1 MKISRADWQLIRTTA
16 LNDLYFFEKFILDYK
31 DMVPHVHGPL
41 CNFMQNTKIR
51 KKQVTLPRG
60 FLKTTTS
67 TIGRGLWLACRTPD
81 IRILIASS
89 VVENSRKMIGSI
101 RHHVETNPRIRKFFP
116 EIVPDN
122 FNKSRWSD
130 QCAAIRR
137 PHEYPEGTW
146 EAMGVGGSVIS
157 RHYDHIIEDD
167 LIYPKKDDLTGF
179 ELMPS
184 RDDIEKAIGWHRL
197 APSLLINPGKGCID
211 NIGTRWAPYDLI
223 NYITKKERGWRRFM
237 IKDRN
242 SEGQPSWPERFP
254 EETLLDL
261 LSTQGPYFYNALYG
275 CEPMDPSS
283 RVFQKM
289 WLQPYS
295 VLPYGMRYF
304 TTVDLAE
311 WDQQTGGR
319 GKQKA
324 YNVILTCGV
333 DWQHHFYIARYD
345 RGRFTP
351 TQVVEKIAEHV
362 KAFNVEKVGIE
373 VVYYQKAILEEV
385 KRFYERT
392 GIAFPVAAYSRD
404 PRLTKDARIRGLQP
418 VAANG
423 ALHYREDMEEFIE
436 EYEDYPM
443 SRTVD
448 ILDALSDQ
456 LKIASF
462 PDPHEMG
469 AVTDEFDIEAI
480 VEAIKRNKGSQYP
493 ISSRLVS
500 DASYFASNPFNNN

>member
-41 CNFMQNTKIR
+41 CNFLQNDRFR

-67 TIGRGLWLACRTPD
+67 TIGRGLWLACKNPD

-89 VVENSRKMIGSI
+89 VVENSRKMIGAI
-101 RHHVETNPRIRKFFP
+101 RHHVESNARLQKFFP

-122 FNKSRWSD
+122 FNKTRWSD
-130 QCAAIRR
+130 QCAAVRR

-146 EAMGVGGSVIS
+146 EAMGIGGSVIS
-157 RHYDHIIEDD
+157 RHYDRVMEDD
-167 LIYPKKDDLTGF
+167 LIYPKKDDLTGS
-179 ELMPS
+179 ELMPD

-197 APSLLINPGKGCID
+197 APSLLIRPGEGFID

-223 NYITKKERGWRRFM
+223 NYIIKKERGWRRFM
-237 IKDRN
+237 IKDRTP
-242 SEGQPSWPERFP
+242 EGVPSWPERFP
-254 EETLLDL
+254 EDTLKDL
-261 LSTQGPYFYNALYG
+261 LSTQGPYMYNALYA
-275 CEPMDPSS
+275 CEPMDPSA

-289 WLQPYS
+289 WLRAYD
-295 VLPYGMRYF
+295 VLPHGMRYF

-311 WDQQTGGR
+311 WDMGVGGR
-319 GKQKA
+319 QKQKA

-333 DWQHHFYIARYD
+333 DADHNFWIARYD

-351 TQVVEKIAEHV
+351 TEVVERIAQHV

-392 GIAFPVAAYSRD
+392 GIAFSIAAYQRD
-404 PRLTKDARIRGLQP
+404 PRLTKDARIRGIQP
-418 VAANG
+418 IACNG
-423 ALHYREDMEEFIE
+423 ALHYREEMEEFVE

-456 LKIASF
+456 LKIAQF
-462 PDPHEMG
+462 PDRAEIG
-469 AVTDEFDIEAI
+469 IVTDAFDIEEI
-480 VEAIKRNKGSQYP
+480 VASIKKSKKSGYP
-493 ISSRLVS
+493 ISTQLVS
-500 DASYFASNPFNNN
+500 DASYFASSPFN

>member
-1 MKISRADWQLIRTTA
+1 
-16 LNDLYFFEKFILDYK
+16 
-31 DMVPHVHGPL
+31 MVPHVHGPL
-41 CNFMQNTKIR
+41 CRFLQNTKFKR
-51 KKQVTLPRG
+51 KQVTLPRG
-60 FLKTTTS
+60 FLKTTTG
-67 TIGRGLWLACRTPD
+67 TIGRALWLACKNPD

-89 VVENSRKMIGSI
+89 VVENARKMIGAI
-101 RHHVETNPRIRKFFP
+101 RHQVESNSRLITFFP

-122 FNKSRWSD
+122 FNKTRWSD

-146 EAMGVGGSVIS
+146 ESMGVGGSVIS

-167 LIYPKKDDLTGF
+167 LIYPKKDDLTGS
-179 ELMPS
+179 ELMPD

-197 APSLLINPGKGCID
+197 APSLLIHPGSGSID

-223 NYITKKERGWRRFM
+223 NYIIKKERGWRRFM

-242 SEGQPSWPERFP
+242 PETGLPSWPERFS

-261 LSTQGPYFYNALYG
+261 LASQGPYMYNALYA
-275 CEPMDPSS
+275 CEPMDPSA

-289 WLQPYS
+289 WLRQYD
-295 VLPYGMRYF
+295 VLPEGLRYF

-311 WDQQTGGR
+311 WDMGTGGR
-319 GKQKA
+319 QKQKC

-333 DWQHHFYIARYD
+333 DWQKNFYIARYD

-351 TQVVEKIAEHV
+351 TEVVERIAQHY

-373 VVYYQKAILEEV
+373 VVYYQKAILEDV
-385 KRFYERT
+385 KRFYQKT
-392 GIAFPVAAYSRD
+392 GIALNIAAYDRD
-404 PRLTKDARIRGLQP
+404 PRLSKDARIRGIQP
-418 VAANG
+418 YAANG
-423 ALHYREDMEEFIE
+423 ALHYREDMTEFVE

-456 LKIASF
+456 FKIVQF
-462 PDPHEMG
+462 PDPPQSEQVGMI
-469 AVTDEFDIEAI
+469 FDIDEI
-480 VEAIKRNKGSQYP
+480 VYKIKKAKHGGYP
-493 ISSRLVS
+493 IGSNLIS
-500 DASYFASNPFNNN
+500 DGEFFSPSQLN